1 MNTLAAFWMD
11 NSLIVRDG
19 AVAAAVVALAWAVGR
34 IAAWALCAYGKRTDA
49 SREGGRSSWF
59 CDILAPPTF
68 RLIALLGIST
78 ANQILKPHFPLDMR
92 IHPPAVV
99 TTVIFLAA
107 ILTVVLFLRRF
118 FRAMVLQYVEHSEGA
133 ERNRV
138 SRDFAPLLQ
147 RILMT
152 VIYLASAAVILH
164 YFHYDISSIVVSLG
178 IGTIA
183 IGLAAQETLSNM
195 IAGFMIMFDRP
206 FRIGDRIELENKTLG
221 DVTDI
226 GIRSTRI
233 RTLQNTVAIL
243 PNAYLTR
250 SQVVNLSYPDHRSR
264 VDLPF
269 VLSFDADAPRVAA
282 LFLEIAASVPEL
294 LADPAPDCSVTGV
307 SGGGIGFLGTAWVAD
322 YADRPRAAN
331 RLSADLV
338 RRLREEGYAFAR
350 PDGFPAIPPPPAGPP
365 APSPAP
371 PPADEGHPPKPRRPG
386 RQ

>member
-1 MNTLAAFWMD
+1 MNVVAAFWID
-11 NSLIVRDG
+11 NNHIVRDG
-19 AVAAAVVALAWAVGR
+19 VIAMAVIALAWAVGR
-34 IAAWALCAYGKRTDA
+34 VAAWALCAYGKRSDA
-49 SREGGRSSWF
+49 SAGGGRASWF
-59 CDILAPPTF
+59 CGILAPPTF
-68 RLIALLGIST
+68 RLVALLGLTT
-78 ANQILKPHFPLDMR
+78 ANHILKPHFPRDMR
-92 IHPPAVV
+92 IYPPAVV
-99 TTVIFLAA
+99 TTIIFLAA

-118 FRAMVLQYVEHSEGA
+118 FKEMVRQYVEHSEGA

-138 SRDFAPLLQ
+138 TRDFAPLLQ

-164 YFHYDISSIVVSLG
+164 YFRYDITSIVVSLG

-183 IGLAAQETLSNM
+183 IGLAAQDTLSNM

-269 VLSFDADAPRVAA
+269 VLTFDADATRVAA
-282 LFLEIAASVPEL
+282 LFLEIAKTVPDL
-294 LADPAPDCSVTGV
+294 MDDPAPDCSVTGI
-307 SGGGIGFLGTAWVAD
+307 SGSGIAFLGTAWVAD

-331 RLSADLV
+331 QLSAGLV
-338 RRLREEGYAFAR
+338 KGLRESGYAFAR
-350 PDGFPAIPPPPAGPP
+350 PDGLPATPPFPAGTAAPA
-365 APSPAP
+365 PAP
-371 PPADEGHPPKPRRPG
+371 PDAGLPPKPRQPG
-386 RQ
+386 RR